1 MATCYRH
8 PTRETGVACSN
19 CSRPICPDCM
29 TPTPVGMRCPECS
42 QEKTRVT
49 RGPVRARSFSS
60 SSGLSATVVL
70 IAINVILFV
79 GEMASGGEIGRAGGT
94 LYQRLALFGP
104 SIEFNHE
111 YYRMVTYGFL
121 HSGFLHIAFNMWFIW
136 VIGNMLEP
144 ALGKVRFVALYFA
157 SLLCGSFAV
166 LLLEPNSVTVGA
178 SGAAFGLL
186 GAAIVEARARGI
198 DIWASGLAPI
208 AVINFLFTFLFP
220 GISIGGHLGGFV
232 GGLLVGLIYQQADR
246 ARLPQLAGTAG
257 AVVLGAAAVVGGIVV
272 AGG

>member
-8 PTRETGVACSN
+8 PNRQTGVACSN

-42 QEKTRVT
+42 REKTKVV
-49 RGPVRARSFSS
+49 RGPVRAGGLSTSS
-60 SSGLSATVVL
+60 LSATAVL

-79 GEMASGGEIGRAGGT
+79 GEMASGGQIGQAGGT
-94 LYQRLALFGP
+94 LYEKLALWGP
-104 SIEFNHE
+104 SIQFNHE
-111 YYRMVTYGFL
+111 YYRMVSYGFL

-136 VIGNMLEP
+136 VLGNMLEP
-144 ALGKVRFVALYFA
+144 ALGTVRFVALYFA
-157 SLLCGSFAV
+157 AMLCGAFAV

-186 GAAIVEARARGI
+186 GAAIVEARSRGI

-220 GISIGGHLGGFV
+220 GISVGGHVGGFA
-232 GGLLVGLIYQQADR
+232 GGLLVGAIYQQADR
-246 ARLPQLAGTAG
+246 ARLPRSAGTIG
-257 AVVLGAAAVVGGIVV
+257 AVIVGAAAVVGGIVV
-272 AGG
+272 VGS